1 MVLKVTKTTV
11 SGRYFIHK
19 LLNYLN
25 CIRRNNTWFLLKHFL
40 TTLLFGNQIIK
51 NLLMNEP
58 TTTTSKLWNMK
69 PPLQIYK
76 TIVAVC
82 GANLWIL
89 LYLYSNEFFIA
100 RTYQVP
106 QYGTRNQVQE
116 PTLPG
121 DSRTGTWFLV
131 PLSDILVVFL
141 FYTPHFINFI
151 FRELNC
157 FYYMNTRTTWY
168 YHQRRTRPQTN
179 TVFFYLVLGPE
190 GIIS

>member
-1 MVLKVTKTTV
+1 MNQQQQPVNYETWNHHCKYIKPLLRCVVL
-11 SGRYFIHK
+11 
-19 LLNYLN
+19 
-25 CIRRNNTWFLLKHFL
+25 
-40 TTLLFGNQIIK
+40 
-51 NLLMNEP
+51 
-58 TTTTSKLWNMK
+58 
-69 PPLQIYK
+69 IYGFYY
-76 TIVAVC
+76 I
-82 GANLWIL
+82 
-89 LYLYSNEFFIA
+89 YSNEFFIA

-190 GIIS
+190 GIGMYIAMSKITTPATRSMREKQRLEVLSMLPYSCGSAVSWGSAVSGAVDNQ

>member
-1 MVLKVTKTTV
+1 
-11 SGRYFIHK
+11 
-19 LLNYLN
+19 
-25 CIRRNNTWFLLKHFL
+25 
-40 TTLLFGNQIIK
+40 
-51 NLLMNEP
+51 
-58 TTTTSKLWNMK
+58 MK

-190 GIIS
+190 GIGMYIAMSKITTPATRSMREKQRLEVLSMLPYSCGSAVSWGSAVSGAVDNQ